1 MYFCSSYHFFEW
13 CGEFFCDK
21 AIGDV
26 CSDSEWNLGLSYVKK
41 KSVDMLYWILVVALL
56 VISALIV
63 SLVLLWR
70 KVEML
75 ESQLTDSCL
84 DWHCAA
90 DRLHEVLPRESLTR
104 DDALLLI
111 EEALRVGAVSEAQK
125 EVEVSYSEPEAP
137 GVFYFGRPTGE
148 RMFDDAL
155 KRSCPSDTTFFRFMP
170 YRDDEDWARIDL
182 NVTSQGKQLVL
193 RDKMGVLEP
202 VCELVQEQD
211 SALGLR
217 QLEAGVAV
225 RRNGFWTVA
234 RKVKLGIAG

>member
-21 AIGDV
+21 AIRDV

-90 DRLHEVLPRESLTR
+90 DRLHEVRSIIEDRNDRVMQQIMDGTITS
-104 DDALLLI
+104 
-111 EEALRVGAVSEAQK
+111 EEAELEDSTSVPDSLAIETFS
-125 EVEVSYSEPEAP
+125 
-137 GVFYFGRPTGE
+137 
-148 RMFDDAL
+148 RMKNGNYDGWN
-155 KRSCPSDTTFFRFMP
+155 
-170 YRDDEDWARIDL
+170 E
-182 NVTSQGKQLVL
+182 
-193 RDKMGVLEP
+193 
-202 VCELVQEQD
+202 QE
-211 SALGLR
+211 
-217 QLEAGVAV
+217 
-225 RRNGFWTVA
+225 
-234 RKVKLGIAG
+234 